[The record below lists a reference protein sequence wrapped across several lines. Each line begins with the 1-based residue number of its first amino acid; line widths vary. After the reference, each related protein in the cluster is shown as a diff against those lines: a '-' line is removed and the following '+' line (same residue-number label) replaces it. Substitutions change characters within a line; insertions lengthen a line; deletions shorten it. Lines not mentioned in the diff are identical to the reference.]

1 MKFNRILLFL
11 LLIAPTSICLAQ
23 EPVSPTN
30 TANSR
35 ITVRIPAFAII
46 TLADNNSKSISY
58 NSSTNSKKA
67 ELSQA
72 KSTGEV
78 ISNKKWSVNV
88 SREESSRNAYSSNN
102 FSKIN
107 DASSKVQ
114 SVTMIYVTSM
124 N

>member
-1 MKFNRILLFL
+1 MKFNRILLIL

-30 TANSR
+30 TVNSR
-35 ITVRIPAFAII
+35 INVRIPAFVII
-46 TLADNNSKSISY
+46 TLADNNSRSASY
-58 NSSTNSKKA
+58 NSPPELKKS
-67 ELSQA
+67 ELSHI

-78 ISNKKWSVNV
+78 ISNRKWSVNV
-88 SREESSRNAYSSNN
+88 SREESSQNAYSSNKIT
-102 FSKIN
+102 KIN
-107 DASSKVQ
+107 SASLKEQ